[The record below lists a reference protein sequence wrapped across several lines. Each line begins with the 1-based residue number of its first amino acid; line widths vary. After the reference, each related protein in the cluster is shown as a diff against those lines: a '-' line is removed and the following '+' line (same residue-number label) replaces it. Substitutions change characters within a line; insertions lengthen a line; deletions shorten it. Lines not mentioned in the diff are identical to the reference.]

1 MKGKFLRLSSARVKF
16 CQIPY
21 ANLERT
27 SWLLSRFC
35 ISLQFHQTL
44 FFCTFLA
51 QIIYTLLI
59 RSPLKWNFL
68 RLSSA
73 QVKSCQIPSANFE
86 RTSRFL
92 SKFCISLLFHEILFL
107 STFLAQII
115 YTLLKRN
122 PLNWK
127 SLRLLS
133 TCVKICQIPYTNFET
148 TSQFLSKFCIFL
160 QFHEKLFLSFFLART
175 IYTLLN
181 RSPWK

>member
-1 MKGKFLRLSSARVKF
+1 MKISETFKCSGQILSNSLCQFRKDELTSLQILYLSSVSSN
-16 CQIPY
+16 II
-21 ANLERT
+21 
-27 SWLLSRFC
+27 LLY
-35 ISLQFHQTL
+35 
-44 FFCTFLA
+44 FFSS
-51 QIIYTLLI
+51 IYTLLI